1 MKICN
6 YISIGLCSK
15 YFLFIL
21 GICLFKFLKQS
32 LFNFFQIYPP
42 SASGIFGFMPV
53 LYGHF
58 VISSIYTYIG
68 YIIFSILI
76 FCISK
81 KNTYETYES
90 EVLKKK
96 AKAYDAFLP
105 KARTAI
111 LNANKITFKKI
122 IKTMGA
128 CTILVFQTDF
138 SKIMYLYDIGLF
150 NIWTF
155 YIIFIL
161 FFMKKYFII
170 EIFKHQKYSMYFVI
184 IVCTI
189 LLMTSTFIP
198 YNESSEL
205 NAYQKVNDITGSY
218 FTFIPILLIFIS
230 FTAMTSFYIVYSKN
244 LMEIEMMPPYILIAI
259 MGVTGL
265 ILNLIV
271 LIFTSNFSCKMGNFF
286 KYMYS
291 CK

>member
-42 SASGIFGFMPV
+42 SASGMFGFLPV

-58 VISSIYTYIG
+58 VISSIYTYVG
-68 YIIFSILI
+68 YIIFSLLI
-76 FCISK
+76 FFISK
-81 KNTYETYES
+81 KNAYQTYES
-90 EVLKKK
+90 NILKKK
-96 AKAYDAFLP
+96 ARTYDTYLP
-105 KARTAI
+105 KARTAS
-111 LNANKITFKKI
+111 LYANKITFKKI

-128 CTILVFQTDF
+128 CAILVFQTDF
-138 SKIMYLYDIGLF
+138 SKIMYLYDISLF

-189 LLMTSTFIP
+189 LLMISTFIP

-205 NAYQKVNDITGSY
+205 NAYQKVNDITGNY
-218 FTFIPILLIFIS
+218 FIFIPILLIFI
-230 FTAMTSFYIVYSKN
+230 Y
-244 LMEIEMMPPYILIAI
+244 LL
-259 MGVTGL
+259 L
-265 ILNLIV
+265 
-271 LIFTSNFSCKMGNFF
+271 
-286 KYMYS
+286 
-291 CK
+291 